1 MAKKRIGEL
10 KGKPIVIGDK
20 NLVSKNEIHNSV
32 LSNSS
37 DDSNYMGTVI
47 AYYIGNSGSDF
58 ADRGGEVYDI
68 ATGKSIITSGVGYI
82 HKIIDVSDGVYH
94 LHFPLD
100 TVYFMIPDNCLYSE
114 NGKDWTTASYPMRLN
129 EIYVKK
135 LIENINN

>member
-10 KGKPIVIGDK
+10 KGKPIVEGDK
-20 NLVSKNEIHNSV
+20 NLVNKNEIHNSA

-47 AYYIGNSGSDF
+47 AYYMGNSGIDH

-68 ATGKSIITSGVGYI
+68 ATGKSIITSGVGYT
-82 HKIIDVSDGVYH
+82 HKIIDVSDGVFH
-94 LHFPLD
+94 LHFPVD
-100 TVYFMIPDNCLYSE
+100 TAYFMIPDNCLYSR
-114 NGKDWTTASYPMRLN
+114 NGKDWDTALYPLRLQ

-135 LIENINN
+135 K